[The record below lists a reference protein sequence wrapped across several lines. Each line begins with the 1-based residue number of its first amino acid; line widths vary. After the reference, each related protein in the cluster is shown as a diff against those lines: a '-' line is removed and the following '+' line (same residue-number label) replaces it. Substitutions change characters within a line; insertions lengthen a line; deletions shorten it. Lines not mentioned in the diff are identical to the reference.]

1 MSDESTSVIVFDG
14 VCLLCNRW
22 VDFILR
28 HDRAGRFRF
37 AAMQGS
43 HGRALLQAH
52 GLSPDDPSSLL
63 LVDGE
68 VSHTDTA
75 AIMRILRGLGG
86 GWKVPAMLIAVVP
99 RPLRDPVYRLIAR
112 HRYPWFG
119 RREVCRLPAPA
130 QADRFLD

>member
-1 MSDESTSVIVFDG
+1 MNPDAAPVIVFDG

-37 AAMQGS
+37 AAMQGVN
-43 HGRALLQAH
+43 GRALLQAH

-68 VSHTDTA
+68 RSHTDTA
-75 AIMRILRGLGG
+75 AIMQILRGLGG
-86 GWKVPAMLIAVVP
+86 GWKLPAILLAVVP
-99 RPLRDPVYRLIAR
+99 KPLRDPAYRLIAR
-112 HRYPWFG
+112 HRYQWFG
-119 RREVCRLPAPA
+119 RRDCCRLPTPTEAE
-130 QADRFLD
+130 RFLD